1 MRKVIAKHGRIKMG
15 LSKWAWILALSL
27 AWGGAQP
34 CACLTDY
41 SSALDAL
48 GTQLSKAL
56 APNPKL
62 NPKDYLSYVVKGT
75 LQFKTPDP
83 FVLFG
88 YAAHN
93 QDYSKNGFCVG
104 LGTRLDFHTNFCLVS
119 TRSKGWYISPF
130 WLDKGLLHIEFSR
143 EQNGHLEYN
152 HLIFARKDQA
162 FFLQRFYRQNY
173 PTQTPISPLY
183 DKLRVGIKSA
193 TLYYSSKYSPAPI
206 PIDSISDTLLTRLQ
220 TECAQS
226 QPCLKARQEEPLSL
240 EQMRAHIAPW
250 LKEIAQQVGMPTNSK
265 KVWLVSQ
272 AFIANQQK
280 YLLGI
285 DSLQDKNKSIFCLG
299 IFHGQEARKGF
310 CLQVF
315 TKEPDIKLSC
325 EESLLKIQIDTKSA
339 IQRYLVF
346 QAIQGQF
353 YLRQYY
359 EVFLA
364 QDVLKIPHKIG
375 EKLYYNQERDKRQIP
390 MQALSTPLLEEL
402 RQTCVLHGLCQTP
415 LLEP

>member
-1 MRKVIAKHGRIKMG
+1 MG
-15 LSKWAWILALSL
+15 LSEWVWALALGL
-27 AWGGAQP
+27 TWGGAQP

-62 NPKDYLSYVVKGT
+62 NPKDYLSYNVKGT
-75 LQFKTPDP
+75 FQFKTPDP

-104 LGTRLDFHTNFCLVS
+104 LGTRSNFRTNFCLVS

-143 EQNGHLEYN
+143 EQSGHLEYN
-152 HLIFARKDQA
+152 HLIFSRKDQA

-173 PTQTPISPLY
+173 PSQTPISPLY

-193 TLYYSSKYSPAPI
+193 TLYYSSKYSPTPI
-206 PIDSISDTLLTRLQ
+206 SIDAISDTLLTRLQ
-220 TECAQS
+220 TECAHS

-250 LKEIAQQVGMPTNSK
+250 LKELAQQVGMPTNSK
-265 KVWLVSQ
+265 QEWLVSQ
-272 AFIANQQK
+272 AFIFNQQK

-285 DSLQDKNKSIFCLG
+285 DSLQDKNKSVFCLG

-315 TKEPDIKLSC
+315 TKEPSIELSC
-325 EESLLKIQIDTKSA
+325 EKSLLKIQIDTKSA

-346 QAIQGQF
+346 QAIQDQF

-359 EVFLA
+359 EVFLT
-364 QDVLKIPHKIG
+364 QDDLKIPHKIG
-375 EKLYYNQERDKRQIP
+375 EKLYYNQERDKQQIP
-390 MQALSTPLLEEL
+390 MQTLSTPLLEKL
-402 RQTCVLHGLCQTP
+402 RLACVQHNLCQTP